1 MDESL
6 PAHTMRW
13 EIPSVNIDVVARQTA
28 MTTNVPSARRAPAI
42 EDILELETFFSF
54 RVSIVAKLLD
64 RRLSH
69 LVGERF
75 GLAVA
80 EYRVLSQVTMY
91 PKSTIRAISART
103 FVDKAQVSRA
113 VAVLEQ
119 QDLIARATP
128 SSDRRSPV
136 FTATR
141 AGKALMNRIV
151 PLRQGQ
157 ERELVEHL
165 GRARADAVTESLSVL
180 MEWLAEPLPDG
191 TVEPTANQR
200 RQAIRNDRLART
212 TTRTRP

>member
-1 MDESL
+1 
-6 PAHTMRW
+6 MRKQNR
-13 EIPSVNIDVVARQTA
+13 SVNIDVVARQTV
-28 MTTNVPSARRAPAI
+28 MTTNAPPARRAPAAL

-69 LVGERF
+69 LVGDRF

-80 EYRVLSQVTMY
+80 EYRVLAQITVF
-91 PKSTIRAISART
+91 PKSTVRAISSRT

-128 SSDRRSPV
+128 SNDRRSPV

-141 AGKALMNRIV
+141 AGKALMNRII
-151 PLRQGQ
+151 PMRRNQ
-157 ERELVEHL
+157 EAELVAHL
-165 GRARADAVTESLSVL
+165 GKARADALTESLKVL
-180 MEWLAEPLPDG
+180 MDWLAEPMPDG
-191 TVEPTANQR
+191 DGEPTANQR
-200 RQAIRNDRLART
+200 RQAIRNERVART
-212 TTRTRP
+212 KR

>member
-1 MDESL
+1 
-6 PAHTMRW
+6 
-13 EIPSVNIDVVARQTA
+13 
-28 MTTNVPSARRAPAI
+28 
-42 EDILELETFFSF
+42 
-54 RVSIVAKLLD
+54 
-64 RRLSH
+64 
-69 LVGERF
+69 
-75 GLAVA
+75 
-80 EYRVLSQVTMY
+80 
-91 PKSTIRAISART
+91 
-103 FVDKAQVSRA
+103 VDKAQVSRA

>member
-1 MDESL
+1 
-6 PAHTMRW
+6 
-13 EIPSVNIDVVARQTA
+13 

-69 LVGERF
+69 LVGDRF

-80 EYRVLSQVTMY
+80 EYRVLSQITMY

-151 PLRQGQ
+151 PLRQAQ

-180 MEWLAEPLPDG
+180 MDWLAEPLPDG
-191 TVEPTANQR
+191 SVEPTANQR

>member
-1 MDESL
+1 
-6 PAHTMRW
+6 
-13 EIPSVNIDVVARQTA
+13 
-28 MTTNVPSARRAPAI
+28 MTTNVPAARRAPAA

-69 LVGERF
+69 LVGDRF

-80 EYRVLSQVTMY
+80 EYRVLAQITMY
-91 PKSTIRAISART
+91 PKSTVRAISGRT

-128 SSDRRSPV
+128 SNDRRSPV

-141 AGKALMNRIV
+141 GGRALMNRII
-151 PLRQGQ
+151 PLRQAQ
-157 ERELVEHL
+157 ERELVAHL
-165 GRARADAVTESLSVL
+165 GKGRADAITESLKVL
-180 MEWLAEPLPDG
+180 MDWLAEPMPD
-191 TVEPTANQR
+191 TDVEPTANQR
-200 RQAIRNDRLART
+200 RQAIRNDRMARSKA
-212 TTRTRP
+212 RTRP